1 MKPMPRRAFAEVS
14 GFEAKKHN
22 IRQTTDG
29 LWQLTL
35 TVSEFGNADWLV
47 FAPVGLPMA
56 IGIKALDYDN
66 PEEEQ
71 EDNDLKK
78 YVTKAVMLCKN
89 EEFQKFLEQKNME
102 EGTYSWGM
110 GNQEIECSNALKSLI
125 GLSSR
130 ADLKLE
136 GDAYDQKRRDLDNLI
151 REFQDY
157 YDKNAQGI

>member
-1 MKPMPRRAFAEVS
+1 MKPMPRKAFTEVS

-35 TVSEFGNADWLV
+35 TVSEFGSADWLV

-56 IGIKALDYDN
+56 MGIKALDYDN
-66 PEEEQ
+66 PEEAQ
-71 EDNDLKK
+71 EDNVLKK
-78 YVTKAVMLCKN
+78 YVIKSVMLCKN
-89 EEFQKFLEQKNME
+89 EDFQNFIEQKNME

-110 GNQEIECSNALKSLI
+110 GDQTKECANALKKLLGIST
-125 GLSSR
+125 R

-136 GDAYDQKRRDLDNLI
+136 GNIYDQKRRDFDNLI
-151 REFQDY
+151 REFQED
-157 YDKNAQGI
+157 YDKNI